1 MVEYGT
7 VDPYWGGCGRE
18 RRYRCC
24 RRSSR
29 VWRCIFITGFAID
42 FGIEYPQ
49 GDVVLEYGTVYHYG
63 GHCGRELCGIS
74 LLGTLW

>member
-1 MVEYGT
+1 MALYIHN
-7 VDPYWGGCGRE
+7 RE
-18 RRYRCC
+18 
-24 RRSSR
+24 
-29 VWRCIFITGFAID
+29 FAID

-74 LLGTLW
+74 LLGCGRVRHCTFLLKTLH